1 MKYRFNDG
9 KILEAE
15 DAVQFVTRMNNASFA
30 SRPTRQEF
38 MRDCVT
44 RGHHLGLD
52 LDDTDEQEFL
62 VSLIRNKVVTPL
74 FPFDGEN

>member
-15 DAVQFVTRMNNASFA
+15 DAVEFVTRMNNTSFA
-30 SRPTRQEF
+30 SRPTREQF
-38 MRDCVT
+38 MDDCVA
-44 RGHHLGLD
+44 RGQYLGLD
-52 LDDTDEQEFL
+52 LDATNEQEFL

-74 FPFDGEN
+74 FPYEGEN